1 MLVNFNSVCIG
12 SIGSWRERCVV
23 AVLFVA
29 ALSLFVFAELCATKQ
44 LWSKKRRSW
53 LRVEKK
59 SVTLIFVSKCIFGS
73 EDEVAVFNSAWTNQ
87 W

>member
-1 MLVNFNSVCIG
+1 MTVLNRHGVTTRHWMLVNFNSVCIG

-44 LWSKKRRSW
+44 LWSKKRRS
-53 LRVEKK
+53 
-59 SVTLIFVSKCIFGS
+59 
-73 EDEVAVFNSAWTNQ
+73 
-87 W
+87 